1 MPELSGGVEAEVGEG
16 VMLPMMIVV
25 GTTVFPEFGLVGVVE
40 VFGSVGVTKINGSSV
55 GAGGSSEVG
64 AIVDS
69 SGKASVEILGSVP
82 RKMYL
87 KGVTVAVIGT
97 IVREAT

>member
-1 MPELSGGVEAEVGEG
+1 MSGGVEAEVGEG

-25 GTTVFPEFGLVGVVE
+25 GVVE

-55 GAGGSSEVG
+55 DAGGSSEVG
-64 AIVDS
+64 AIADS
-69 SGKASVEILGSVP
+69 SGKASVEMLGSVP